1 MYSNEVVP
9 VRVRVCLAWSVL
21 TVVSLVSW
29 SGPAW
34 AQFKE
39 ADPEGARLGDVS
51 VQRWQ
56 AGMIVTADSG
66 PCRGIVG
73 TAPVPT
79 DWPEQEVTVVAEDI
93 SPSVRVSYDTVGG
106 TAKQMKVVI
115 PFIPAG
121 REAKALVTLEV
132 RRRSQ
137 LAPENTDIY
146 QLPDKRRM
154 EPSVRICLG
163 PSPGIESTSPK
174 IKALAKQIGQDEEKA
189 WNRVE
194 AIYDWVR
201 ENVQYDQ
208 AYAEAPVRG
217 ALAALATKKG
227 DCEDMSSLFIAICR
241 AAGIPARTVWVP
253 GHCYPEFYLV
263 DAEGEGHWFPCQAA
277 GSRAFGEMP
286 DRQLILQ
293 KGDNFR
299 PPYNPRERKRYLAEH
314 LTGAGG
320 RPKVH
325 FVRELLPN

>member
-1 MYSNEVVP
+1 M
-9 VRVRVCLAWSVL
+9 
-21 TVVSLVSW
+21 TVVLAVWLSS
-29 SGPAW
+29 PAA

-39 ADPEGARLGDVS
+39 AEPGGARLGEAY

-56 AGMIVTADSG
+56 SGVVVTAAAGS
-66 PCRGIVG
+66 CQGIVG
-73 TAPVPT
+73 WAPVPM

-93 SPSVRVSYDTVGG
+93 SPSARVTYVPVGG
-106 TAKQMKVVI
+106 TAKQMKVTI

-121 REAKALVTLEV
+121 QEAKAIVTFEV
-132 RRRSQ
+132 RRRAQ
-137 LAPENTDIY
+137 LAPENTDVY
-146 QLPDKRRM
+146 QVPESRRM
-154 EPSVRICLG
+154 DPAVRLDLG
-163 PSPGIESTSPK
+163 PSPAIESTSPK
-174 IKALAKQIGQDEEKA
+174 IKALAKQIGEGEEKA
-189 WNRVE
+189 WNKVE

-201 ENVQYDQ
+201 ANVEYDQ

-253 GHCYPEFYLV
+253 NHCYPEFYLL
-263 DAEGEGHWFPCQAA
+263 DDKGQGHWFPCQAA

-286 DRQLILQ
+286 DRKPILQ
-293 KGDNFR
+293 KGDNLR
-299 PPYNPRERKRYLAEH
+299 PPYSPRERKRYLAER

-320 RPKVH
+320 KPKVH